1 MKVLGIKCSKAEF
14 GWMELEGAARANATV
29 VAYDRP
35 KVPPGE
41 RGEQLAWVRKELL
54 EAIAKYH
61 PDAAALAMSEGQ
73 SAIADRSQMD
83 GVVLATLHEKQVA
96 VTRLRSAS
104 FRSRFSVQN
113 KDELRA
119 AVEALPACTQKMTA
133 PQKEL
138 LTVAAAIL
146 PK

>member
-1 MKVLGIKCSKAEF
+1 M
-14 GWMELEGAARANATV
+14 
-29 VAYDRP
+29 VAYNRP

-54 EAIAKYH
+54 EAIAKYG

-83 GVVLATLHEKQVA
+83 GVVLAALYEKQVA
-96 VTRLRSAS
+96 VTRLRSPS
-104 FRSRFSVQN
+104 LRSRYSVKN
-113 KDELRA
+113 KDELKA
-119 AVEALPACTQKMTA
+119 AVEALPACTQKTTA

-138 LTVAAAIL
+138 LTVTAAIL

>member
-1 MKVLGIKCSKAEF
+1 MKVLGIKCSKAEL
-14 GWMELEGAARANATV
+14 GWMVLEGATRANATV
-29 VAYDRP
+29 VAYNRP

-54 EAIAKYH
+54 EAIAKYG

-83 GVVLATLHEKQVA
+83 GVVLAALYEKQVA
-96 VTRLRSAS
+96 VTRLRSPS
-104 FRSRFSVQN
+104 LRSRYSVKN
-113 KDELRA
+113 KDELKA
-119 AVEALPACTQKMTA
+119 AVEALPAYTQKTTA

-138 LTVAAAIL
+138 LTVTAAIL

>member
-1 MKVLGIKCSKAEF
+1 MEVLGIKCSKAEL
-14 GWMELEGAARANATV
+14 GWMVLEGTTRANATV
-29 VAYDRP
+29 VACNRP
-35 KVPPGE
+35 KVPSGE

-54 EAIAKYH
+54 EAIAKYG

-83 GVVLATLHEKQVA
+83 GVVLATLYEKQVA

-104 FRSRFSVQN
+104 LRSRYWVKN
-113 KDELRA
+113 KDELKA
-119 AVEALPACTQKMTA
+119 AVEALPACTQKTTA

-146 PK
+146 RK

>member
-1 MKVLGIKCSKAEF
+1 VCKSLSGK
-14 GWMELEGAARANATV
+14 GLERIDSTKTEAARRTIQLPWFAVETLRARRG
-29 VAYDRP
+29 RP
-35 KVPPGE
+35 YLGQQAVIFTSMAGT
-41 RGEQLAWVRKELL
+41 L
-54 EAIAKYH
+54 
-61 PDAAALAMSEGQ
+61 LAMSEGQ

-119 AVEALPACTQKMTA
+119 AVEALPACTQKTTA

-138 LTVAAAIL
+138 LTVAAVIL